1 MNAKHLGAGL
11 LLLIGLSA
19 CSGGSSAP
27 YAPTLRIRPPEAP
40 KWAPAKVET
49 GEALASA
56 KPEKP
61 VPVETGLASWYGVPF
76 HGRKTA
82 SGEVFDKN
90 KLTAAHPSLPL
101 GTPILITNL
110 ETGESI
116 RARVNDRFPGRPGY
130 VIDVSQAIAQELDF
144 EHAGRARVAVKPLKP
159 MENS

>member
-19 CSGGSSAP
+19 CSSNSTQFV
-27 YAPTLRIRPPEAP
+27 PTLRIRPPEVP
-40 KWAPAKVET
+40 KWAPANVET
-49 GEALASA
+49 GDVFASTNS
-56 KPEKP
+56 
-61 VPVETGLASWYGVPF
+61 VETGLASWYGVPF

-82 SGEVFDKN
+82 SGEIFDKN

-130 VIDVSQAIAQELDF
+130 VIDVSQAVAQQLDF
-144 EHAGRARVAVKPLKP
+144 EDAGRARVAVKPLKP
-159 MENS
+159 MENG